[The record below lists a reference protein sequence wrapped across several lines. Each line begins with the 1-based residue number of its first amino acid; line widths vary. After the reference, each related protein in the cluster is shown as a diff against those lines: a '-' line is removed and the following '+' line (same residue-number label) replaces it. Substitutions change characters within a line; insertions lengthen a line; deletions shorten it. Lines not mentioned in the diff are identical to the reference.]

1 MKNIKIFGIVI
12 GVLSI
17 IFIIF
22 LLLSYFIC
30 RHKLVFDPNNKDFEK
45 IVIYGDVRSS
55 YITHNKIAKM
65 IDKENPEM
73 VLFTGDVASNSHN
86 PLHFLHQTIIDYKV
100 WDDAE
105 YYPTRGNHEDDLFYY
120 DMFFDLPNG
129 KTYYSFDRSGL
140 HFIVLDVIDVFSPVE
155 ETQLQ
160 WLKNDLE
167 ANKDKPIVV
176 SLHLPLFTSGKYEPY
191 DAPYLTELFE
201 KYNVLFVF
209 CAHVHSYERS
219 LYKGTQYVVTAGG
232 GAPLYPVTRH
242 NPYKEVREQKHHYC
256 VLTRNNDEYTLKVID
271 VDGNIIDTV
280 TTSIKE
286 KQKGISANNTLDNK

>member
-1 MKNIKIFGIVI
+1 MNKSRKIKGIL
-12 GVLSI
+12 G
-17 IFIIF
+17 FII
-22 LLLSYFIC
+22 SYVTIILPILYYIF
-30 RHKLVFDPNNKDFEK
+30 RHRLKYDPKNKNFDK
-45 IVIYGDVRSS
+45 IIIYGDTRSS
-55 YITHNKIAKM
+55 YKIHNKIAKM

-100 WDDAE
+100 WDNAE

-140 HFIVLDVIDVFSPVE
+140 HFIVLDVIDTYAPVDK
-155 ETQLQ
+155 TQLE

-167 ANKDKPIVV
+167 INKDKPIVI

-191 DAPYLTELFE
+191 DAPYLIELFD

-242 NPYKEVREQKHHYC
+242 NPYKVIREQKHHYC

-271 VDGNIIDTV
+271 IDGNIIDTV
-280 TTSIKE
+280 TTSVRE
-286 KQKGISANNTLDNK
+286 KLKRISANNTVNNK